1 VGRQTERGTRSN
13 LKNCEKQQ
21 VKCHN
26 QLKEVRKAIERLT
39 RNNRVK
45 LEKQL
50 KDVQEAT
57 KEMQEENKR
66 SARSR

>member
-26 QLKEVRKAIERLT
+26 QLKEVRKAIEGLM
-39 RNNRVK
+39 RNNRMK
-45 LEKQL
+45 SEKQH
-50 KDVQEAT
+50 KDVQEAI
-57 KEMQEENKR
+57 KEI
-66 SARSR
+66 